1 MTPYKFKLFIPEV
14 AEDMKM
20 SEADLTRIIDF
31 YYKELRQALIKL
43 KYKKIRVEGLGD
55 FNLRENVV
63 RRKIEKHNRII
74 NLSKK
79 DTMRDYKIVKLY
91 EEEVVE
97 LERALAYIVED
108 KNRMKNFYD
117 EKNKSSQNL
126 EQQGENS

>member
-1 MTPYKFKLFIPEV
+1 MTPYKFKLFIQEV

-31 YYKELRQALIKL
+31 YYKELREALIKL

-91 EEEVVE
+91 EEEVVD

-108 KNRMKNFYD
+108 KERMKNFYD

>member
-31 YYKELRQALIKL
+31 YYKELREALIKL

-108 KNRMKNFYD
+108 KERMKNFYD

>member
-1 MTPYKFKLFIPEV
+1 
-14 AEDMKM
+14 
-20 SEADLTRIIDF
+20 
-31 YYKELRQALIKL
+31 
-43 KYKKIRVEGLGD
+43 
-55 FNLRENVV
+55 
-63 RRKIEKHNRII
+63 
-74 NLSKK
+74 
-79 DTMRDYKIVKLY
+79 MRDYKIVKLY

>member
-20 SEADLTRIIDF
+20 SEADLTKIIDF

>member
-31 YYKELRQALIKL
+31 YFKELRQALIKL

>member
-108 KNRMKNFYD
+108 KKRMKNFYD

>member
-108 KNRMKNFYD
+108 KERMKNFYD

>member
-20 SEADLTRIIDF
+20 SEADLTRVIDF
-31 YYKELRQALIKL
+31 YYKELREALIKL

-108 KNRMKNFYD
+108 KERMKNFYD

>member
-108 KNRMKNFYD
+108 KERMKNFYD
-117 EKNKSSQNL
+117 EKNKSSKNL